1 MQMIFTQQF
10 LNCLANPL
18 YGRNNVPYKRFLTP
32 SYQDG
37 VSTAR
42 TLGVSGAALPNV
54 RTLSLTVSPP
64 ISGQHLSA
72 TYTHLLPIFG
82 QFLTHDMAGF
92 STTTDSSGHELSCAC
107 GSTDSNCLPI
117 TIPSNDKY
125 LGLLCTN
132 SPSATTCT
140 TSGYSTQTCM
150 NFTRSSA
157 TFPDFTCKTSMIKLN
172 FYFLYF

>member
-1 MQMIFTQQF
+1 MAT
-10 LNCLANPL
+10 N
-18 YGRNNVPYKRFLTP
+18 G
-32 SYQDG
+32 S
-37 VSTAR
+37 
-42 TLGVSGAALPNV
+42 ALPNV

-82 QFLTHDMAGF
+82 QFLTHDIAGV
-92 STTTDSSGHELSCAC
+92 STTTDSSGNELSCQC
-107 GSTDSNCLPI
+107 GSTDTNCLPI
-117 TIPSNDKY
+117 TVPAKDAY
-125 LGLLCTN
+125 LGQLCTN

-157 TFPDFTCKTSMIKLN
+157 TFPDYTCKTSLKKL
-172 FYFLYF
+172 FLILIRVLGI